1 MKLLSFIFVIW
12 KLVLIFHL
20 VNSLHDGRETA
31 TDYFNQWIVR
41 IEGDFQSANS
51 VAEDLGYTNL
61 GEVII
66 CGYLAWCFTREN
78 ICKIKWHI

>member
-1 MKLLSFIFVIW
+1 MKLLSFIFVI
-12 KLVLIFHL
+12 IFHL

-41 IEGDFQSANS
+41 IEGDFESANS

-61 GEVII
+61 GEV
-66 CGYLAWCFTREN
+66 N
-78 ICKIKWHI
+78 S

>member
-41 IEGDFQSANS
+41 IEGDFESANS

-61 GEVII
+61 GEVLI
-66 CGYLAWCFTREN
+66 CTYLARCFTREK
-78 ICKIKWHI
+78 ICKVKWHI